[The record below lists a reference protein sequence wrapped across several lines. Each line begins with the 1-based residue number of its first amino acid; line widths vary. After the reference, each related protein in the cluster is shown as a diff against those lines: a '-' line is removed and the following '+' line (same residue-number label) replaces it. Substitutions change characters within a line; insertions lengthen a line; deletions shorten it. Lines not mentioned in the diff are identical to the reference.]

1 MVRTEARHAPAA
13 RLVCAF
19 SAGKS
24 KLFKE
29 NCSLKFDHRN
39 GRDIVSF
46 NQAAAA
52 LDNLSNIVK
61 QSDFST
67 EMPFSSTKVTLT
79 ELWRRD
85 L

>member
-1 MVRTEARHAPAA
+1 M
-13 RLVCAF
+13 
-19 SAGKS
+19 SS
-24 KLFKE
+24 
-29 NCSLKFDHRN
+29 RN

-61 QSDFST
+61 QPDFST